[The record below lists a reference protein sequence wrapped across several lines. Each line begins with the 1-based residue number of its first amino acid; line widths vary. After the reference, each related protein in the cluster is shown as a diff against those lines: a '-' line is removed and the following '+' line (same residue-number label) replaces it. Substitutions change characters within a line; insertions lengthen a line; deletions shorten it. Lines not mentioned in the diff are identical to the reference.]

1 MTQGC
6 VYPSPVSPALL
17 ADIGAMLKESTEM
30 IGVNL
35 DSYALMYQAV
45 SIYNAVQEIGLGDE
59 DELFFAAERLVVSRC
74 NAMRPKRG
82 QIH

>member
-17 ADIGAMLKESTEM
+17 ADISAVLKETSES
-30 IGVNL
+30 IGVTL

-45 SIYNAVQEIGLGDE
+45 SIYNAVQQFGLYDE
-59 DELFFAAERLVVSRC
+59 NEQFLAAERLVVSRC
-74 NAMRPKRG
+74 EAMRPDKG
-82 QIH
+82 KIH